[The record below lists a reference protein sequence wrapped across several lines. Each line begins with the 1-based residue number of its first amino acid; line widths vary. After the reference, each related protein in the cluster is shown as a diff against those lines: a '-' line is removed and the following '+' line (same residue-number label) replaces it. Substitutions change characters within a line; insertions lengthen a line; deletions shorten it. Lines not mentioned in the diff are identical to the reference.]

1 MTSNF
6 FSFLYSSFLDRFS
19 LSLTQSLPLSF
30 PFSLTSNT
38 NTGVLPTL
46 HKSAVFILSTIEQTD
61 QQSFSGIGRNP
72 PRRNPS
78 LLFMR
83 SERIIK
89 HFHVHLSLHDWFII
103 RIGFETRSLN
113 GWSPEHI
120 IIVSR
125 NPIGSWNQQNR
136 YAASDN
142 FIYKPNFNVDLS
154 FVPSPRNESVRFQ
167 VPKCYTRSV

>member
-1 MTSNF
+1 MKSNF

-19 LSLTQSLPLSF
+19 LSLSQSLPFSS
-30 PFSLTSNT
+30 PFSSTSNT
-38 NTGVLPTL
+38 NTGVIPTL
-46 HKSAVFILSTIEQTD
+46 RKSAVFILQPSND
-61 QQSFSGIGRNP
+61 QQIFSEFCRNP

-83 SERIIK
+83 SQRIIK

-113 GWSPEHI
+113 GWNPEHF
-120 IIVSR
+120 IIVYR
-125 NPIGSWNQQNR
+125 NPIGSWNQLNR
-136 YAASDN
+136 FAASDT

-154 FVPSPRNESVRFQ
+154 FVPNPPSESVRFQ